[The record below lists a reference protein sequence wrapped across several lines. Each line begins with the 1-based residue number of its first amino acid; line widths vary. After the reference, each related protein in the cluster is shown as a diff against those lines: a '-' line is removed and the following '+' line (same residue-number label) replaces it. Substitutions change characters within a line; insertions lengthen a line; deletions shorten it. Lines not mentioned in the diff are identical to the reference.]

1 MDLLFEFVTEVC
13 CEQCDDSSL
22 VLEVNEHE
30 RKGCVSH
37 LRARCES
44 CGWPYIHF
52 TLLRSKETLLMQI
65 RGLFMPCEVLVK
77 PYNSQ
82 TILCL
87 DEHATSSPAYCLQG
101 L

>member
-1 MDLLFEFVTEVC
+1 MNNVTTRVLFSKSMNMKERVVFPI
-13 CEQCDDSSL
+13 S
-22 VLEVNEHE
+22 EHDV
-30 RKGCVSH
+30 KVVG
-37 LRARCES
+37 
-44 CGWPYIHF
+44 GYIHF

-87 DEHATSSPAYCLQG
+87 DEDATSSPAAYCLQG